1 MEVARG
7 GVNATTATPETSTAD
22 GILKPLIIDDNLVGT
37 LLAVIGNIIISIS
50 LNVQKC
56 AHSRVSALDCER
68 RRPYERSKLW
78 WTGLLLMLLG
88 ELGNFAAYGFAPV
101 SLIAPL
107 GAITVIASG
116 IIAVFFLKEACRA
129 SDLLGAALG
138 LAGTYLLVT
147 FAPSDQQQL
156 TGDNVVQYTISWA
169 FLLYL
174 LLEIVLFS
182 VLLYFHLKLGIT
194 DIVVCLLLAAL
205 MGSITVISVKAVSG
219 MVTLSARGSMQ
230 LDHPIFYVM
239 FVVMVATAVAQ
250 VSFLREAMCHHDSIH
265 VVPINYV
272 FFTTSAIIAGAIY
285 YQEFYGTTVLNVT
298 MFLFGCLLSFMGV
311 FLITR
316 NRPKPAAPTP
326 FVNMDMFRDLGKVM
340 SEKEP
345 VQPELGGTALYG
357 ALSATQQPP
366 PAAPVQFPLGD
377 GDLRDPSH

>member
-1 MEVARG
+1 MLS
-7 GVNATTATPETSTAD
+7 PHSFHSQ
-22 GILKPLIIDDNLVGT
+22 DNLVGT

-56 AHSRVSALDCER
+56 AHSRVSALDGER
-68 RRPYERSKLW
+68 QRPYLHSKLW

-129 SDLLGAALG
+129 SDLLDLVFAISFVFFFSFVLFLVCSTSSIRYHSVHGHNYLMRVATCRVTIRMMTVVVLAPFFYALQYSANG
-138 LAGTYLLVT
+138 NNSSVTLLLVT
-147 FAPSDQQQL
+147 
-156 TGDNVVQYTISWA
+156 
-169 FLLYL
+169 
-174 LLEIVLFS
+174 
-182 VLLYFHLKLGIT
+182 LGS
-194 DIVVCLLLAAL
+194 A
-205 MGSITVISVKAVSG
+205 GSITVISVKAVSG
-219 MVTLSARGSMQ
+219 MVTLSARGNMQ

-265 VVPINYV
+265 VVPINHV

-326 FVNMDMFRDLGKVM
+326 FVNMDMFKDLRKVM

-345 VQPELGGTALYG
+345 VQPELGGSALYG
-357 ALSATQQPP
+357 AL
-366 PAAPVQFPLGD
+366 
-377 GDLRDPSH
+377 

>member
-1 MEVARG
+1 MEDARG
-7 GVNATTATPETSTAD
+7 AINATTVTPEASTVD

-56 AHSRVSALDCER
+56 AHSRVSALDGER
-68 RRPYERSKLW
+68 QRPYLHSKLW

-107 GAITVIASG
+107 GAITVI
-116 IIAVFFLKEACRA
+116 
-129 SDLLGAALG
+129 GAALG

-182 VLLYFHLKLGIT
+182 TLLYFNLKLGIT

-219 MVTLSARGSMQ
+219 MVTLSARGNMQ

-265 VVPINYV
+265 VVPINHV

-326 FVNMDMFRDLGKVM
+326 FVNMDMFKDLRKVM

-345 VQPELGGTALYG
+345 VQPELGGSALYG

-366 PAAPVQFPLGD
+366 PAPVQFPLGD

>member
-1 MEVARG
+1 MEDARG
-7 GVNATTATPETSTAD
+7 AINATTVTPEASTVD

-56 AHSRVSALDCER
+56 AHSRVSALDGER
-68 RRPYERSKLW
+68 QRPYLHSKLW

-182 VLLYFHLKLGIT
+182 TLLYFNLKLGIT

-219 MVTLSARGSMQ
+219 MVTLSARGNMQ

-265 VVPINYV
+265 VVPINHV

-326 FVNMDMFRDLGKVM
+326 FVNMDMFKDLRKVM

-345 VQPELGGTALYG
+345 VQPELGGSALYG

-366 PAAPVQFPLGD
+366 PAPVQFPLGD